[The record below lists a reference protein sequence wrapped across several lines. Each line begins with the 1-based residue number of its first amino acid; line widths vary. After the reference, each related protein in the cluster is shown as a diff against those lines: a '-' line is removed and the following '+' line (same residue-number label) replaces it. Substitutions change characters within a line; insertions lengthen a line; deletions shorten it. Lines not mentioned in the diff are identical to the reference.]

1 MSLKVERNYSG
12 AKKCFD
18 LDGSRGC
25 TIFGSSYVK
34 KRMPACSTTA
44 GRSRYT
50 LWVCDRDE
58 SGEPVDPQFIEAAY
72 ALESSL
78 FSYRRREI
86 GCESVTAD
94 LIQSSVN
101 AASRAAHSK
110 PVENPPA
117 YLYSVFTRKVDKYLA
132 SRGFEISVGDDFIE
146 DLGVKDADRPPT
158 AEELDERILMREV
171 KAQMDDWTRQVCNMR
186 INGYSI
192 EEIARGLGEPTN
204 RVAVRYSRGI
214 SKAANRVIKGDKR
227 KLKADD

>member
-1 MSLKVERNYSG
+1 M
-12 AKKCFD
+12 
-18 LDGSRGC
+18 
-25 TIFGSSYVK
+25 
-34 KRMPACSTTA
+34 
-44 GRSRYT
+44 
-50 LWVCDRDE
+50 
-58 SGEPVDPQFIEAAY
+58 DPRFIEAAY

-110 PVENPPA
+110 PVENPAA

-132 SRGFEISVGDDFIE
+132 SKGSEISVSDDFIE
-146 DLGVKDADRPPT
+146 DLSIRHADRPIT
-158 AEELDERILMREV
+158 AEALDERILMREI
-171 KAQMDDWTRQVCNMR
+171 KAHMDEWTRQVCNMR

-192 EEIARGLGEPTN
+192 EEIAKSLGEPTN
-204 RVAVRYSRGI
+204 RVAVRYSRGV
-214 SKAANRVIKGDKR
+214 SKAANTVIKGDKR